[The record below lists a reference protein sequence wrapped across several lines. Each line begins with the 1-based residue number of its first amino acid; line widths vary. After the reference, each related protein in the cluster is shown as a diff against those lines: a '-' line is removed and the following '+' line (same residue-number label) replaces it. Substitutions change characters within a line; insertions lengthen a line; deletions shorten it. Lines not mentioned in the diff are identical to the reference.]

1 MESHA
6 SAGAWIDP
14 LLAFRVTTI
23 FTECITKN
31 TIIARPVVLITL
43 CLPCKYSSTGGG
55 GGYDSLQKALMKKFL
70 LMKSGDV
77 ESNPGPYQNN
87 SDDLLLDE
95 TPKKVKICHY
105 PDFQNTPIKTVF
117 VLAVGSNTSQLTL
130 TTVYSLRSLQSPA
143 NFECLSFHSYKGFP
157 FEASFPKEG

>member
-1 MESHA
+1 MSQLYLR
-6 SAGAWIDP
+6 SA
-14 LLAFRVTTI
+14 LQ
-23 FTECITKN
+23 KN

-55 GGYDSLQKALMKKFL
+55 GGYDSQQKALMKKFL

-130 TTVYSLRSLQSPA
+130 TTVYLSLYKVLQTL
-143 NFECLSFHSYKGFP
+143 N
-157 FEASFPKEG
+157 

>member
-6 SAGAWIDP
+6 TVGAWIDP

-23 FTECITKN
+23 VTQNALQKKTIT
-31 TIIARPVVLITL
+31 ARPVVLITL

-55 GGYDSLQKALMKKFL
+55 GGSYDSLQTALMKKFL

-95 TPKKVKICHY
+95 TPKKVKICPY
-105 PDFQNTPIKTVF
+105 PDFQNTH
-117 VLAVGSNTSQLTL
+117 
-130 TTVYSLRSLQSPA
+130 
-143 NFECLSFHSYKGFP
+143 LSKQRFH
-157 FEASFPKEG
+157 

>member
-1 MESHA
+1 
-6 SAGAWIDP
+6 
-14 LLAFRVTTI
+14 
-23 FTECITKN
+23 
-31 TIIARPVVLITL
+31 
-43 CLPCKYSSTGGG
+43 
-55 GGYDSLQKALMKKFL
+55 
-70 LMKSGDV
+70 MKSGDV

-130 TTVYSLRSLQSPA
+130 TTVYLSLYKVLQTLNVCHLCKRVPLRSKLPQRRVVVVVGKS
-143 NFECLSFHSYKGFP
+143 
-157 FEASFPKEG
+157 EAAAGSVVT